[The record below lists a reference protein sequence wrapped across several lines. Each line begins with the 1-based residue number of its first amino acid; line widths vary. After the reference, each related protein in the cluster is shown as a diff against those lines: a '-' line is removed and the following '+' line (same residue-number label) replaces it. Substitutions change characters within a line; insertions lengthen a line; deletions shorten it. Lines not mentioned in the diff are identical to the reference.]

1 MLSPDRFLTEQT
13 YPTLLRT
20 PGRYGFPGERADG
33 IHSALIDQTTPGT
46 ESRPRNKP
54 LARTNAQ
61 DSDLKISKYKKLRD
75 LSMGVIIASVAGL
88 IFLFWLGLTGAI
100 TLLVTGGIGYALG
113 SIASNG
119 WAIFGTIL
127 GLLIGFA
134 AISKR

>member
-1 MLSPDRFLTEQT
+1 
-13 YPTLLRT
+13 
-20 PGRYGFPGERADG
+20 
-33 IHSALIDQTTPGT
+33 
-46 ESRPRNKP
+46 
-54 LARTNAQ
+54 
-61 DSDLKISKYKKLRD
+61 
-75 LSMGVIIASVAGL
+75 MGVIIASVAGL